1 MSKVRIAHLSDPHFG
16 TVYPQVEKALLKDIE
31 EIAPDLVLI
40 SGDITQRARSWQF
53 RAANLFR
60 QQIKQPFFAV
70 PGNHDIPLF
79 NVFGRLLHPYYG
91 FHHYFQAKRETQLRV
106 KDVCVMGLNS
116 TSRWRHIQGKLDLNR
131 VRDQL
136 LNSWGDAKTRV
147 VMLHHPLSC
156 RKPED
161 QGENL
166 LRGIEQTQELFRQAK
181 VDLVLSGH
189 VHDPWVTTFGNS
201 VVSTAGTC
209 LSWRTRK
216 DAPNSYHCIDI
227 DSDSHR
233 ITVERRDV
241 KDWVFQPVKG
251 SRKIFAQEA
260 SGWTENL

>member
-1 MSKVRIAHLSDPHFG
+1 
-16 TVYPQVEKALLKDIE
+16 
-31 EIAPDLVLI
+31 
-40 SGDITQRARSWQF
+40 
-53 RAANLFR
+53 
-60 QQIKQPFFAV
+60 
-70 PGNHDIPLF
+70 
-79 NVFGRLLHPYYG
+79 
-91 FHHYFQAKRETQLRV
+91 
-106 KDVCVMGLNS
+106 VMGLNS